1 MGVDHTTHAAIRE
14 GDPAAF
20 RQIFHDHAQA
30 VYGHAH
36 RVTRDW
42 AAAEDVVSL
51 TFLEAWRLRER
62 VRDEGESLRPWL
74 MGIAVNVLRNRGR
87 ALRRHHA
94 AMQRAPNVTSVPDF
108 ADEVV
113 DRLADARTL
122 ASVTAA
128 LAKLRRAD
136 REVFELC
143 VWSGLSHAEAA
154 RALGVAEG
162 TVRSRLSR
170 ARQRLY
176 KLTRAETGEA
186 EVDAVN
192 RQRLTTTGQRQVSRT
207 APVRATREGSR

>member
-1 MGVDHTTHAAIRE
+1 VDHTTHAAIRE
-14 GDPAAF
+14 GDPDAF
-20 RQIFHDHAQA
+20 RRIFHDHAQA
-30 VYGHAH
+30 VYGHAY

-94 AMQRAPNVTSVPDF
+94 AMRRTPNLTSVPDF

-113 DRLADARTL
+113 GRITDAHTL

-154 RALGVAEG
+154 RALGLAEG

-176 KLTRAETGEA
+176 RLTEA
-186 EVDAVN
+186 ESLAAQAAPGDT
-192 RQRLTTTGQRQVSRT
+192 QRSTATGQRQVGRT
-207 APVRATREGSR
+207 ASVRAAREVTR